1 MPIAQLMKVSV
12 YKAFLME
19 RHISALFIKCNVAM
33 NLQLLVSN
41 LKRKKNLLNVFV
53 PAPSLLRFMFAIFN
67 RGCGFGFAL
76 KLIHDKPASSS
87 HTFSVTFYSYHSVH
101 ENV

>member
-1 MPIAQLMKVSV
+1 
-12 YKAFLME
+12 
-19 RHISALFIKCNVAM
+19 M
-33 NLQLLVSN
+33 NLQRLVSN
-41 LKRKKNLLNVFV
+41 LKRQKKNLLNVFV
-53 PAPSLLRFMFAIFN
+53 TAPSLLRFMFAIFN

-87 HTFSVTFYSYHSVH
+87 HRFSVTFYSYHSVQ